1 VVHRLHQE
9 AEQVNA
15 LARLQDVGCLHHL
28 DLSAV
33 LDDEAREERVP
44 AQRSR
49 REESEEKEGSEKRVG
64 KRARMG
70 KECENSEESEEK
82 EGSEKSEDGKRV

>member
-49 REESEEKEGSEKRVG
+49 AMR
-64 KRARMG
+64 
-70 KECENSEESEEK
+70 
-82 EGSEKSEDGKRV
+82 EGSEKSEDGKREREQRRE